1 MAAGWRNPLA
11 IEHSPAGTYEQQK
24 ADEGRAK
31 RRPRHRRTISGS
43 SSDNSAAEELPLA
56 KRSPVAMGVVVATS
70 LYCGAKAGIQVTPC
84 GVMLRLGRFES
95 SICCS
100 I

>member
-1 MAAGWRNPLA
+1 MMEASELK
-11 IEHSPAGTYEQQK
+11 K

-31 RRPRHRRTISGS
+31 RPARHRRTNSS
-43 SSDNSAAEELPLA
+43 SSDDSAAAEELPMA

-70 LYCGAKAGIQVTPC
+70 LYCGAKAGIQVSRC
-84 GVMLRLGRFES
+84 CAMLRLKRIQS